1 MSALRVAIADD
12 SGIFRDG
19 LAMLLT
25 AGGIEV
31 IASCPDVPSLLAAV
45 SAHHP
50 DACVVDVR
58 MPPSHTDEG
67 IRAAVTIRAE
77 HPHVG
82 VLVLSTYTEPEWA
95 EQLLADGS
103 GGVGYL
109 LKDRVHDGAELID
122 ALTRVSSGGTAVDPE
137 IVSVLLRRHTGSSAL
152 DSLTPRE
159 LQVVSHM
166 AQGRSNRGIS
176 KAMFLAPKTVEAH
189 VAAVFT
195 KLGLHADADEHDN
208 RRVLAVLAYLHT
220 TASP

>member
-19 LAMLLT
+19 LALLLR

-31 IASCPDVPSLLAAV
+31 AGSCSDVPSLLEAV
-45 SAHHP
+45 RTYRP

-67 IRAAVTIRAE
+67 IRAAVEIRQR
-77 HPHVG
+77 HPQVG
-82 VLVLSTYTEPEWA
+82 VLVLSTYAEPEWA
-95 EQLLADGS
+95 EQLLADGA

-122 ALTRVSSGGTAVDPE
+122 ALSRVTAGGTAVDPE
-137 IVSVLLRRHTGSSAL
+137 IVSVLMRRRNGSSEL
-152 DSLTPRE
+152 DALTPRE
-159 LQVVSHM
+159 RDVLSHM

-176 KAMFLAPKTVEAH
+176 QALFLAPKTVEAH
-189 VAAVFT
+189 VATVFS
-195 KLGLHADADEHDN
+195 KLGLHADSAEHDN
-208 RRVLAVLAYLHT
+208 RRVLAVLAYLRNC
-220 TASP
+220 